1 MQLKVRFLFEKK
13 LPQIEFYK
21 FNDFNFL
28 VKTPLFNIF
37 NFAFYEKEKILIW
50 GKKIF
55 DVDNLFG
62 EKLN

>member
-1 MQLKVRFLFEKK
+1 MTNFK
-13 LPQIEFYK
+13 
-21 FNDFNFL
+21 NDFL